1 MSPSDDRSAEG
12 REGLNRPGTQTA
24 TFGAALCHAGATL
37 RQAGIANPRMEARL
51 LLGAVAGLDAATLL
65 ARRHDP
71 LPGDTDAR
79 FRAALARRAGGE
91 PMAHIT
97 GRQGFWTL
105 DLAVSADTLI
115 PRADSEALVEAALE
129 AFPDP
134 ARPLRVLDLGTGTGC
149 LLLAVLAERRAAFGV
164 GIDLSPAAAALA
176 AANAAANGLAGRAVF
191 LAGDWAA
198 AIEARFDL
206 VLSNP
211 PYIETATIPLL
222 MPDVALHEPSR
233 ALDGGA
239 DGLDAYRAIT
249 AALPGLL
256 TPEGVA
262 VLELGQWQGRGQGP
276 DVAAL
281 AEVRGLTVR
290 GSRADLGGI
299 ERALVLA
306 QRA

>member
-1 MSPSDDRSAEG
+1 MTPSDDRSAAW
-12 REGLNRPGTQTA
+12 REGLNRPGIQSPTY
-24 TFGAALCHAGATL
+24 GEALCQAGAVL
-37 RQAGIANPRMEARL
+37 RRAGIAEARMEARL
-51 LLGAVAGLDAATLL
+51 LLGSVAGLDAAALL

-71 LPGDTDAR
+71 LPAEADAR
-79 FRAALARRAGGE
+79 LRTALARRAGGE

-105 DLAVSADTLI
+105 DIMVSPDTLI

-149 LLLAVLAERRAAFGV
+149 LLLAVLAERPAAFGL
-164 GIDLSPAAAALA
+164 GIDLSPGAAALA
-176 AANAAANGLAGRAVF
+176 AANAVANGLAPRAAF
-191 LAGDWAA
+191 LAGDWAD
-198 AIEARFDL
+198 AIAGRFDL

-211 PYIETATIPLL
+211 PYIETAVIPLL
-222 MPDVALHEPSR
+222 APEVARHEPAR

-249 AALPGLL
+249 AALPRLL
-256 TPEGVA
+256 APGGVA
-262 VLELGQWQGRGQGP
+262 VLELGHWDGQGQGP
-276 DVAAL
+276 AVAAL
-281 AEVRGLTVR
+281 GRAAGLAVRGI
-290 GSRADLGGI
+290 RADLGGI

-306 QRA
+306 ATG